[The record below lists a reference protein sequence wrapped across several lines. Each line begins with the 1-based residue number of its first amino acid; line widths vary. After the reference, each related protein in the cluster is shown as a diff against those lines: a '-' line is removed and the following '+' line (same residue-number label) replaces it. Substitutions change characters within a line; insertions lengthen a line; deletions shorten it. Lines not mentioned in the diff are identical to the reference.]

1 MNGLNPLFK
10 VFGYG
15 LMISFL
21 GCLPLSTLNLTA
33 MQISLQETALHA
45 IEFSLGALLV
55 EMIYVRI
62 SLVGINWVRKQEKLF
77 RLMEWIAIAIV
88 LFLAVGSFIAANS
101 MKPQKNIV
109 LENNLHRFLLGMSM
123 SAINPMQIPF
133 WFGWS
138 AVLFNKQIL
147 KTEPSYFNI
156 YIFGIGAGTFLGNAV
171 FIFGGK
177 WIAEA
182 IGSSQQSMNYFLG
195 IVFFITAVV
204 MIFRA
209 FKKKKRFLAT
219 DEGA

>member
-45 IEFSLGALLV
+45 IQFSLGALLV

-62 SLVGINWVRKQEKLF
+62 SLVGINWMRKQVKLF

-101 MKPQKNIV
+101 IKPQKNIV

-147 KTEPSYFNI
+147 KTAPRYFNI
-156 YIFGIGAGTFLGNAV
+156 YILGIGTGTFLGNAV
-171 FIFGGK
+171 FIYGGK
-177 WIAEA
+177 WIAET

-195 IVFFITAVV
+195 IVFVITAAV
-204 MIFRA
+204 MGFRA
-209 FKKKKRFLAT
+209 WKKRDGF
-219 DEGA
+219 EGM